1 MKHIIIGSS
10 IAGLSAAKKIKEIN
24 PKDEVIVISEENVK
38 PYGKMTLPYLLSGE
52 ATTDDSYLNIPDKIE
67 LLLNKKVIKIDTE
80 NKSITTNSNEKF
92 TYDKL
97 LIATGAHA
105 YVPEI
110 PGSTLPS
117 VLSVRNL
124 KDIEKIKN
132 KIKQTGRK
140 RVILS
145 GAGLVNMEIGNAL
158 LQIGISITYVVHSN
172 RVLSQIIDEEAS
184 KIVEEGLS
192 KSGIEVLKGESIK
205 EIEEKDGITF
215 AKLESGKVLKGA
227 CIIFGKGVKPNV
239 NLIESTG
246 IKTNRGIFVNKLLET
261 NIKDIYAAG
270 DVVEVK
276 DIVYGDNRM
285 HALWPVA
292 VEQGKIAGANM
303 AGMKLTYLGDVS
315 RNILTIF
322 EKTIFTGGI
331 SKEDKFDV
339 HKKNVNGEY
348 RKIVLEKGKLRGFI
362 LMGEVE
368 SPGVYLYIMKNEI
381 EVSTLKNSLLYGS
394 ISYSELYPSVRK
406 IQNIKEIRDKEIN
419 LREV

>member
-10 IAGLSAAKKIKEIN
+10 IAGLCAAKKIKEIN

-38 PYGKMTLPYLLSGE
+38 PYGKMTLPYLLSKE
-52 ATTDDSYLNIPDKIE
+52 ATTDDSYLNIPDGIE
-67 LLLNKKVIKIDTE
+67 LLLSKKVIKIDTE

-110 PGSTLPS
+110 PGSALPS
-117 VLSVRNL
+117 VFSVRNL

-132 KIKQTGRK
+132 KIKQSNEK

-158 LQIGISITYVVHSN
+158 LKIGIPITCVVHSN
-172 RVLSQIIDEEAS
+172 RVLSQIIDGEAS

-192 KSGIEVLKGESIK
+192 KPGIEVLKGKSIK

-227 CIIFGKGVKPNV
+227 CVIFGKGVKPNV
-239 NLIESTG
+239 NLIEDTG

-276 DIVYGDNRM
+276 DIVYGDKQM

-303 AGMKLTYLGDVS
+303 AGMALTYPGDVS

-322 EKTIFTGGI
+322 GKTIFTGGI

-339 HKKNVNGEY
+339 HRKNVNGEY

-381 EVSTLKNSLLYGS
+381 EVSKLKTSLLYGS

-406 IQNIKEIRDKEIN
+406 VA
-419 LREV
+419 L

>member
-1 MKHIIIGSS
+1 MKHIIVGAS
-10 IAGLSAAKKIKEIN
+10 IAGLCAAKKIKEIN

-52 ATTDDSYLNIPDKIE
+52 VTTEDYYLSIPDGIE
-67 LLLNKKVIKIDTE
+67 LLLNKEVIKIDTE

-117 VLSVRNL
+117 IFSVRNL
-124 KDIEKIKN
+124 SDVGKIKERVEKSN
-132 KIKQTGRK
+132 EKK
-140 RVILS
+140 VILS
-145 GAGLVNMEIGNAL
+145 GAGLVNMEIGDAL
-158 LQIGISITYVVHSN
+158 FKIGIPITYVVHSN
-172 RVLSQIIDEEAS
+172 RVLSQIIDGEAS
-184 KIVEEGLS
+184 KIVEEELS
-192 KSGIEVLKGESIK
+192 KHGIEVLKGESIK
-205 EIEEKDGITF
+205 EIEEKGGITF

-227 CIIFGKGVKPNV
+227 CVIFGKGVKPNIDF
-239 NLIESTG
+239 LKGSK
-246 IKTNRGIFVNKLLET
+246 IKTNRGVIVNEHLET
-261 NIKDIYAAG
+261 NVRDVYAAG
-270 DVVEVK
+270 DVVEAK
-276 DIVYGDNRM
+276 DIVYGDKRM

-292 VEQGKIAGANM
+292 DEQGKIAGANM
-303 AGMKLTYLGDVS
+303 AGVALTYPGDVS
-315 RNILTIF
+315 RNILTVF
-322 EKTIFTGGI
+322 GRNIFTGGI

-339 HKKNVNGEY
+339 HRKNVNGEY
-348 RKIVLEKGKLRGFI
+348 RKIVVEKGKLRGFI

-381 EVSTLKNSLLYGS
+381 EVSNLKNSLLYGS

-406 IQNIKEIRDKEIN
+406 VALYGHLSLLKGN
-419 LREV
+419 RE

>member
-406 IQNIKEIRDKEIN
+406 VA
-419 LREV
+419 L

>member
-10 IAGLSAAKKIKEIN
+10 IAGLCAAKKIKEIN

-52 ATTDDSYLNIPDKIE
+52 ATIDDSYLNIPDGIE
-67 LLLNKKVIKIDTE
+67 LLLDKKVIKIDTE

-92 TYDKL
+92 TYDEL

-132 KIKQTGRK
+132 KIKQSNEK

-172 RVLSQIIDEEAS
+172 RVLSQIIDKEAS

-192 KSGIEVLKGESIK
+192 KSGIEVLKCESIK
-205 EIEEKDGITF
+205 EIEEKDGTTF

-239 NLIESTG
+239 NRIEGTG
-246 IKTNRGIFVNKLLET
+246 IKTNRGIYINKLLET
-261 NIKDIYAAG
+261 NIKDIYAAE

-276 DIVYGDNRM
+276 DIVYDDERM

-292 VEQGKIAGANM
+292 AEQGKIAGANM
-303 AGMKLTYLGDVS
+303 AGIKFIYPGDVS

-322 EKTIFTGGI
+322 GKTIFTGGI

-339 HKKNVNGEY
+339 HRKNVNGEY

-368 SPGVYLYIMKNEI
+368 SPGVYLYVMKNEI
-381 EVSTLKNSLLYGS
+381 EVSTLKSSLLYGN

-406 IQNIKEIRDKEIN
+406 VA
-419 LREV
+419 L